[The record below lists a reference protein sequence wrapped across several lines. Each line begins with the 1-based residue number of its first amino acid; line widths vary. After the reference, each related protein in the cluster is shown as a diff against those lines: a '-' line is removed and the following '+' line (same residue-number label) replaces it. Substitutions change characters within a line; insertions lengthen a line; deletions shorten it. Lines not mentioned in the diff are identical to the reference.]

1 MQYRNGA
8 NMKKISDIEAALIL
22 YVNASEDSNAILYS
36 TKYIILLKSTRVPAT
51 FYESLSKKGY
61 HWNLLSL
68 KHPLGFWWHTIDTPV
83 GVAMFVTYCDWKPA
97 IVSSNDLDDFIS
109 LTGNCHFFTLTSV
122 SSFVAQPIST
132 LTWKQKVWM

>member
-1 MQYRNGA
+1 MQYCNGA
-8 NMKKISDIEAALIL
+8 NMKKISDFEAWLPSYRIFMQVSIVMHF
-22 YVNASEDSNAILYS
+22 YNS
-36 TKYIILLKSTRVPAT
+36 TKYSIVLAT
-51 FYESLSKKGY
+51 FYECISEMAY

-68 KHPLGFWWHTIDTPV
+68 KHPLGFWWHTIDTPI
-83 GVAMFVTYCDWKPA
+83 GVAMFVTYCDWKPT